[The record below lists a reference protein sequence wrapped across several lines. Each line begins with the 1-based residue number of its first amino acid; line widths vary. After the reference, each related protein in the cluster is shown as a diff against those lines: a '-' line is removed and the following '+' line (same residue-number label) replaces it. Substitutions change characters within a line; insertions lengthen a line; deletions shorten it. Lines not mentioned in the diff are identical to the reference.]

1 MTRCNRQTSYDSV
14 TWNRPR
20 WVKCDEMLSKYV
32 IRWRVYW
39 IKKYIYIDRLIK
51 VIIYSFSLNILIS
64 TAGRRQLIPEAC
76 DCSLICFYMR
86 ITTKIWIDRRKT
98 FRWLFLYFQFIFFMT
113 IISSMLFSSL
123 PPVTSVA
130 SPALTFLLPFHQFLV
145 QLTWI
150 RDGFWFADGVI
161 SWHRSECFI
170 YHVGFRVTFAHGYL
184 EFTSH

>member
-1 MTRCNRQTSYDSV
+1 MFIGFKN
-14 TWNRPR
+14 
-20 WVKCDEMLSKYV
+20 
-32 IRWRVYW
+32 
-39 IKKYIYIDRLIK
+39 IYIDRLIK

-76 DCSLICFYMR
+76 DCSLICFYML

-130 SPALTFLLPFHQFLV
+130 FPALTFLLPFHQFLV

-161 SWHRSECFI
+161 SWHRSECFS